1 MQLPHH
7 TVHLLNHACIGGS
20 RPYMLDHTQHQQPDF
35 QGVQAL
41 AAEGLKLLGRLRPA
55 LKLAVEL
62 EWPSTLIECI
72 RRP

>member
-1 MQLPHH
+1 
-7 TVHLLNHACIGGS
+7 
-20 RPYMLDHTQHQQPDF
+20 MLDHTQHQQPDF